1 MPLPSLP
8 DIHALAV
15 IFLTGFTLVMFARE
29 RIPLETTGILV
40 LVSLVVGFYI
50 FEYPEVEPQQFFLA
64 FGNEALITI
73 CALLIV
79 GKGLETTG
87 ALQPLANLMAAGWQE
102 RPMLAMLSMLLVGAI
117 TSAFLN
123 NTPIVVMLLPIL
135 VAVCMRSGT
144 TPSSILIPMGLSTLI
159 GGMSTTIGTSTNLL
173 VVGIAADQGLPKMEM
188 FHFTLP
194 VVIAAVPGILFLWLV
209 APKLLP
215 DRKPPMSDI
224 APRVF
229 KALLYVNA
237 DSFANGKTL
246 TEVRAKTDNR
256 MRIDRVQ
263 RGDNLFVAR
272 LPSVTLQEGDRLYVS
287 DTADRLKDYEKLLGA
302 TLYNVTDVDHPV
314 SEDVPLASE
323 GQQLAEAVITR
334 GSSLHH
340 RTLNTSQFSSRFGLV
355 PLAIHRA
362 RPSADAVGELESTR
376 LRAGDVILV
385 QGSGEAIAELRASG
399 SMLVLDGTTD
409 LPHTERANTAL
420 VIMIAVVAFAATGI
434 LPISISAI
442 AGVVAMLM
450 TNCMRWRDVG
460 ASLNIPV
467 IMIIVASLSLG
478 NAMEQT
484 GGAEY
489 IAQLFVAATQNL
501 PIPMVLS
508 GLMLLMTVL
517 TNMVSNNAAAVIGTP
532 IAISVAY
539 QLGISPEPF
548 LLAVIFGANMSFAT
562 PIGYQTN
569 LLIMSAGGYK
579 FSDFM
584 RIGIPLTVI
593 MWIAFSITLPM
604 IYDL

>member
-1 MPLPSLP
+1 LPPLP
-8 DIHALAV
+8 DIHAIAV
-15 IFLTGFTLVMFARE
+15 ILMTGFTLYLFARE

-40 LVSLVVGFYI
+40 LVTLVVGFYI
-50 FEYPEVEPQQFFLA
+50 FEYPGIQAQNFFLS
-64 FGNEALITI
+64 FGNEALVTI

-79 GKGLETTG
+79 AKGLEVTG
-87 ALQPLANLMAAGWQE
+87 ALQPLASMMAAGWQE
-102 RPMLAMLSMLLVGAI
+102 RPKLAMLTTLLIGAI
-117 TSAFLN
+117 CSAFLN

-135 VAVCMRSGT
+135 VAVCLRSRIV
-144 TPSSILIPMGLSTLI
+144 PSGVLIPMGLSTLI

-173 VVGIAADQGLPKMEM
+173 VVDLASNQGLPKLGM
-188 FHFTLP
+188 FDFVLP
-194 VVIAAVPGILFLWLV
+194 VVIAGVPGILFLWLV

-215 DRKPPMSDI
+215 ERKPPMSDI

-229 KALLYVNA
+229 KSLLHVNA

-246 TEVRAKTDNR
+246 TEVRGKTENR
-256 MRIDRVQ
+256 MRIERVQ

-272 LPSVTLQEGDRLYVS
+272 LPSVVLQEGDRLYVS
-287 DTADRLKDYEKLLGA
+287 DTAERLKEYEKLLGA
-302 TLYNVTDVDHPV
+302 TLYNASDVEHPV

-334 GSSLHH
+334 GSPLHH
-340 RTLNTSQFSSRFGLV
+340 RTLNIGQFSSRFGLV

-362 RPSADAVGELESTR
+362 RPSADVVGELESTR

-420 VIMIAVVAFAATGI
+420 AIMIGVVVLAAFGV

-442 AGVVAMLM
+442 TGVVAMLM
-450 TNCMRWRDVG
+450 TGCLRWRDVG
-460 ASLNIPV
+460 GSLNVPV

-478 NAMEQT
+478 TAMEQT

-489 IAQLFVAATQNL
+489 IAQLFVAATHQL

-508 GLMLLMTVL
+508 GMILLMTIL
-517 TNMVSNNAAAVIGTP
+517 TNVVSNNAAAVIGTP
-532 IAISVAY
+532 IAMSVAY
-539 QLGISPEPF
+539 QLGVSPEPF
-548 LLAVIFGANMSFAT
+548 VLAVIFGTNMSFAT

-569 LLIMSAGGYK
+569 LLIMSAGGYR

-584 RIGIPLTVI
+584 RVGIPLTFI
-593 MWIAFSITLPM
+593 MWISFSITLPM
-604 IYDL
+604 LYDL